1 MNRRRFLKSTAA
13 IPLLPIAASQALTQP
28 ASGAAANFPARRVRP
43 SDSLWPAETDWNKLK
58 QAVGGRLI
66 RVEPP
71 FAACQKDPSGAACQE
86 ILKRLKNP
94 YYIGDQPGLTQ
105 TSGWLDGWMS
115 APSVYAVAAA
125 KTEDVVAAVNFA
137 REKNLRLAV
146 KGGGHS
152 YKGTSCSAD
161 SLLIWTRAMNEI
173 VLHDA
178 FVAQSCAGIQK
189 PQPAVT
195 VGAGTIWKQ
204 AYDAVTTKAG
214 RYVQGGGCTTVG
226 VAGLVQSGGF
236 GSFSKAYG
244 TAAAALL
251 EAEVVTADGTVR
263 VANACVNPE
272 LFWGLK
278 GGGGGSLGVVTKLT
292 LRTRELPG
300 YFGGVFGTIQA
311 RSDAAC
317 RRLIARVVSFYQGQL
332 FNRHWG
338 EQIIFEPGNKVR
350 ISMVFQG
357 LDRRQ
362 AEGVWKPL
370 VDWVAGSPEEFSF
383 KEPLQVA
390 DIPARHFWDAAY
402 MKQNYPQFIVADDRP
417 GAPEG
422 NVFWAGDQGQVSHF
436 LHGYRSAWLP
446 ASLLKRESQESL
458 AEALF
463 ASGQRWGVSLHFNK
477 GLAGA
482 GTDDLAA
489 ARDTAMNPTVLDAFA
504 LAIIAG
510 GGPPA
515 FPGMTGPSPDL
526 ADARRRARAI
536 NAAMDE
542 LLKIAP
548 HPGSYVS
555 ESDFFERS
563 WQQSFWGSNYTRLA
577 AVKRKYDPDGL
588 FFVHQGVGSEEWSA
602 DGFVRLAGRQ

>member
-1 MNRRRFLKSTAA
+1 MN
-13 IPLLPIAASQALTQP
+13 
-28 ASGAAANFPARRVRP
+28 N
-43 SDSLWPAETDWNKLK
+43 
-58 QAVGGRLI
+58 
-66 RVEPP
+66 
-71 FAACQKDPSGAACQE
+71 
-86 ILKRLKNP
+86 
-94 YYIGDQPGLTQ
+94 
-105 TSGWLDGWMS
+105 
-115 APSVYAVAAA
+115 
-125 KTEDVVAAVNFA
+125 
-137 REKNLRLAV
+137 
-146 KGGGHS
+146 
-152 YKGTSCSAD
+152 
-161 SLLIWTRAMNEI
+161 I

-178 FVAQSCAGIQK
+178 FVAQSCAELQK

-236 GSFSKAYG
+236 GSFSKNYG

-251 EAEVVTADGTVR
+251 EAELVTADGTVR
-263 VANACVNPE
+263 VANPCVNPE

-292 LRTRELPG
+292 LRTRELPE

-311 RSDAAC
+311 KSDAAGH
-317 RRLIARVVSFYQGQL
+317 RLIARVVSFYQEQL

-338 EQIIFEPGNKVR
+338 EQIVFEPGNRVR

-362 AEGVWKPL
+362 AENVWKPL

-390 DIPARHFWDAAY
+390 DILARHFWDAGY

-417 GAPEG
+417 GAPAG
-422 NVFWAGDQGQVSHF
+422 NVFWEGDQGQVSHF

-446 ASLLKRESQESL
+446 ASLLKRESQGSL
-458 AEALF
+458 TEALF

-482 GTDDLAA
+482 GAEDLAA
-489 ARDTAMNPTVLDAFA
+489 ARDTAMNPAVLDAFA
-504 LAIIAG
+504 LA
-510 GGPPA
+510 
-515 FPGMTGPSPDL
+515 
-526 ADARRRARAI
+526 
-536 NAAMDE
+536 
-542 LLKIAP
+542 
-548 HPGSYVS
+548 HY
-555 ESDFFERS
+555 
-563 WQQSFWGSNYTRLA
+563 
-577 AVKRKYDPDGL
+577 
-588 FFVHQGVGSEEWSA
+588 H
-602 DGFVRLAGRQ
+602 